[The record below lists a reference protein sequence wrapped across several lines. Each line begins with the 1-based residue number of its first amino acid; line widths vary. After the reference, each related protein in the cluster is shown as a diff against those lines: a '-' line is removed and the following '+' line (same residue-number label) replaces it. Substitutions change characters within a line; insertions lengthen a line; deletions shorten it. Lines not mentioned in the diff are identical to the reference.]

1 MAASTA
7 GMIVLTG
14 PNGTRSE
21 TFTMT
26 PANDEY
32 ATFANNG
39 KTSIKIPQG
48 GESIV
53 DIQFNNDGVTTCS
66 QFLFKSNGQ
75 DIRNRMLMVLFAAG
89 STMPTRLVAPI
100 KFRGGSE
107 VQIQFKT

>member
-7 GMIVLTG
+7 GMIVLVG
-14 PNGTRSE
+14 PGGTRSE

-39 KTSIKIPQG
+39 KTSIKVEPG

-53 DIQFNNDGVTTCS
+53 DLKFNADGVTTCS
-66 QFLFKSNGQ
+66 QCLFKSNGQ
-75 DIRNRMLMVLFAAG
+75 DIRNRMLMALFAADN
-89 STMPTRLVAPI
+89 TMPTRLIAPI
-100 KFRGGSE
+100 KFAGGSE

>member
-1 MAASTA
+1 VAASTA

-14 PNGTRSE
+14 SGGTRAES
-21 TFTMT
+21 FTMT

-39 KTSIKIPQG
+39 KTSINIAAG
-48 GESIV
+48 GESVV
-53 DIQFNNDGVTTCS
+53 DIQVNNDGVTTCS

-75 DIRNRMLMVLFAAG
+75 DIRNRYLMVLFAAG

-107 VQIQFKT
+107 LQIQFKT